1 MTQALREYPR
11 FLWRCFRLS
20 FVGDWKYYTW
30 MFVLSAITL
39 LGLNAY
45 AKQLVHG
52 LIITGMTDQV
62 SWGLYIANFTYL
74 VGVAAAAV
82 MHAAAADAITI
93 PSQASTGGLGRESGK
108 GQASSNAT
116 MEGYTLEGTAK
127 GGHSPKVKFGVMADA
142 RAAAEAAAV
151 QSVSAPAKK

>member
-1 MTQALREYPR
+1 MFALTQSAAVAPARVVAKAPAAKKSAKAAFVVRASKAEESALKRA
-11 FLWRCFRLS
+11 
-20 FVGDWKYYTW
+20 
-30 MFVLSAITL
+30 AI
-39 LGLNAY
+39 
-45 AKQLVHG
+45 
-52 LIITGMTDQV
+52 
-62 SWGLYIANFTYL
+62 

-82 MHAAAADAITI
+82 MHAAAADSITI

-127 GGHSPKVKFGVMADA
+127 GGHSPKVKFGVMAEA
-142 RAAAEAAAV
+142 RAAAEAAAAEAAAV

>member
-1 MTQALREYPR
+1 MFALTQSAAVAPARVVAKAPAAKKSAKAAFVVRASKEESALKRA
-11 FLWRCFRLS
+11 
-20 FVGDWKYYTW
+20 
-30 MFVLSAITL
+30 AI
-39 LGLNAY
+39 
-45 AKQLVHG
+45 
-52 LIITGMTDQV
+52 
-62 SWGLYIANFTYL
+62 

-116 MEGYTLEGTAK
+116 MEGYTLEGTSK

>member
-1 MTQALREYPR
+1 MFALTRPRPSPRARRRQGARREEVRQGRLRRPR
-11 FLWRCFRLS
+11 
-20 FVGDWKYYTW
+20 VQEE
-30 MFVLSAITL
+30 SALKRAAI
-39 LGLNAY
+39 
-45 AKQLVHG
+45 
-52 LIITGMTDQV
+52 
-62 SWGLYIANFTYL
+62 

>member
-1 MTQALREYPR
+1 MFALTQSAAVTPARVVAKAPAAKKSAKAAFVVRASKEESALKRA
-11 FLWRCFRLS
+11 
-20 FVGDWKYYTW
+20 
-30 MFVLSAITL
+30 AI
-39 LGLNAY
+39 
-45 AKQLVHG
+45 
-52 LIITGMTDQV
+52 
-62 SWGLYIANFTYL
+62 

-116 MEGYTLEGTAK
+116 MEGYTLEGTSK

-142 RAAAEAAAV
+142 RAAAEAAAM

>member
-1 MTQALREYPR
+1 MFALTQSAAVAPARVVAKAPAAKKSAKAAFVVRASKEESALKRA
-11 FLWRCFRLS
+11 
-20 FVGDWKYYTW
+20 
-30 MFVLSAITL
+30 AI
-39 LGLNAY
+39 
-45 AKQLVHG
+45 
-52 LIITGMTDQV
+52 
-62 SWGLYIANFTYL
+62 